1 MSRCTAPV
9 EGHRSSAAAA
19 RCPACR
25 GRRSYGRSSYSTPT
39 YPRRSYSA
47 PAYQPRPSVSSG
59 GSSGSRV
66 RPRWSPSNSSVTY
79 TPQQVQA
86 LAPVRQQIEARALA
100 YPDLRDGF
108 LCHAWDDRRGVA
120 KELHDL
126 LEAAGVSVWFSEKDI
141 LPGVPFLRA
150 IDKGLANSRIGF
162 VMVTP
167 ALMTRIQAEGV
178 ADKELSALLAGNL
191 LVPVVHGITFDEV
204 RAVSPLLASRN
215 GFDTGVDSLEVI
227 AVKIAELVDF
237 TRPVDA

>member
-1 MSRCTAPV
+1 MIDHQLGLSLVFNGAI
-9 EGHRSSAAAA
+9 
-19 RCPACR
+19 
-25 GRRSYGRSSYSTPT
+25 YN
-39 YPRRSYSA
+39 YPELR
-47 PAYQPRPSVSSG
+47 
-59 GSSGSRV
+59 
-66 RPRWSPSNSSVTY
+66 TEL
-79 TPQQVQA
+79 QA
-86 LAPVRQQIEARALA
+86 LGYQFHS
-100 YPDLRDGF
+100 DGDTEV
-108 LCHAWDDRRGVA
+108 LLKGYHAWGEQLLPKLNGMFAFAIHDHARGCLFLARDRLGVTRAKEAVLGGINERGLS
-120 KELHDL
+120 ELHDL

>member
-1 MSRCTAPV
+1 M
-9 EGHRSSAAAA
+9 
-19 RCPACR
+19 
-25 GRRSYGRSSYSTPT
+25 
-39 YPRRSYSA
+39 
-47 PAYQPRPSVSSG
+47 
-59 GSSGSRV
+59 
-66 RPRWSPSNSSVTY
+66 TY